1 MKNRKPLIILVVV
14 IVLALILWSFLGQ
27 KEGKSV
33 TVGAKDFTEQYILG
47 SMISTLLREN
57 GFQVEEKFGTG
68 STITRE
74 GLATGQSDLY
84 PEYTGTAW
92 AVYLNHADV
101 KVNDPVE
108 LYNQVKAEDAANGIV
123 WLDPA
128 PLNNTY
134 ALAIKAENVTKY
146 GDSLEALADYVNTHP
161 GELIFGIDHEFYERA
176 DGFWMMAEE
185 YGMKV
190 QENQVKKMDIGLSF
204 ESIDRDQIDVAMV
217 FATDGKLKKYN
228 LKVLTD
234 TQNFFPVYNMS
245 VCVNQETLEK
255 YPEIEEILSPLTD
268 LDDET
273 MQALNYQVDAEET
286 PAEVVARDYLKEKGL
301 IN

>member
-1 MKNRKPLIILVVV
+1 MNKRKFLFLLVVLLL
-14 IVLALILWSFLGQ
+14 LALLLSSLLGR
-27 KEGKSV
+27 KEGKVV
-33 TVGAKDFTEQYILG
+33 TVGAKNFTEQYILG
-47 SMISTLLREN
+47 SMISTLLREH
-57 GFQVEEKFGTG
+57 GFEVHEKFGTG

-74 GLATGQSDLY
+74 GLVTGQIDLY

-92 AVYLNHADV
+92 AVYLNHAEV

-108 LYNQVKAEDAANGIV
+108 LYNMVKAEDAANGIV

-134 ALAIKAENVTKY
+134 ALAVKAEDIAEY
-146 GDSLEALADYVNTHP
+146 GDSLESLAAYVNTHP

-176 DGFWMMAEE
+176 DGFWMMAAE
-185 YGMKV
+185 YGMEIE
-190 QENQVKKMDIGLSF
+190 ENQVKRMDVGLTF

-228 LKVLTD
+228 LKVLSD
-234 TQNFFPVYNMS
+234 PKHFFPLYNMS
-245 VCVNQETLEK
+245 VCVRQKTLEQ
-255 YPEIEEILSPLTD
+255 YPELKEILAPLAE

-273 MQALNYQVDAEET
+273 MQLLNYQVDAEEI
-286 PAEVVARDYLKEKGL
+286 PAEVVARDYLKAKGY
-301 IN
+301 ID